1 MFQVEGYERYD
12 LPALVAVQF
21 RFWVEEE
28 FEQRKMDTNRVM
40 ALAGD
45 VKNGQVPFPMR
56 NPVFEEGKQ
65 NHTSGAMRLMH
76 ALVPSMSAYVA
87 LPHRQR
93 RMKYASNETSGS
105 TGY

>member
-1 MFQVEGYERYD
+1 

-28 FEQRKMDTNRVM
+28 LDQRKMDTNQVM

-45 VKNGQVPFPMR
+45 LINGQVPFPMR

-65 NHTSGAMRLMH
+65 SHKTGAMRLMH
-76 ALVPSMSAYVA
+76 ATVPFMSAYVA

-93 RMKYASNETSGS
+93 RITYASNESSGS